1 MAPVIALMGP
11 GGQARVTLD
20 AALAAGIEVVGLLD
34 DSDVTEYFGIPVV
47 ESVASWA
54 EHVDVEFIVGF
65 SDQRLRV
72 EIGEAML
79 AAGRVVR
86 TVVHPSAWVSPFARL
101 GHGVCVMHGA
111 AVHPD
116 AVIGDF
122 AILNA
127 RASVDHDG
135 DIGRGV
141 TLGPGTTFPGTVR
154 VGEFASVGAGVVSR
168 PGVRI
173 GARAVVGAGAVLTK
187 DVPDSETWAGNPAR
201 ALGASNAGAPS
212 ASGGR

>member
-1 MAPVIALMGP
+1 MGP

-20 AALAAGIEVVGLLD
+20 AALAAGIEVTGLLD
-34 DSDVTEYFGIPVV
+34 DSEATAYFGIPVIGKI
-47 ESVASWA
+47 ASWA
-54 EHVDVEFIVGF
+54 EQADAEFIVGF

-72 EIGEAML
+72 EVGEAML

-86 TVVHPSAWVSPFARL
+86 SVVHPSAWVSPFARL
-101 GHGVCVMHGA
+101 GSGVCVMHAA

-116 AVIGDF
+116 AVVSDF

-127 RASVDHDG
+127 RASVDHDCE
-135 DIGRGV
+135 IGRGV

-168 PGVRI
+168 PGVSI
-173 GARAVVGAGAVLTK
+173 GARALIGAGAVLTK
-187 DVPDSETWAGNPAR
+187 DVPEGETWAGNPAR
-201 ALGASNAGAPS
+201 ALGAPS
-212 ASGGR
+212 TSGGR